1 MAKRTFTLADIKHS
15 PCAHRNQHLFEPKT
29 ERNKKE
35 KKVQGPR
42 PGDKQKGW
50 IKQTMSVWCQSKK
63 LKLKE
68 EFRFDE
74 KRKFRFD
81 FVIEKLKIAVEYEGL
96 FSQKSRHT
104 TPKGYTKDTEKYNL
118 AQSQGWRIIRVTAIN
133 YKTII
138 YEIERLISSSFSN
151 R

>member
-1 MAKRTFTLADIKHS
+1 MAQRTFTLADIKRS
-15 PCAHRNQHLFEPKT
+15 PCAHRNQHLFEPQT
-29 ERNKKE
+29 VRNKKE

-50 IKQTMSVWCQSKK
+50 IKQTLGVWCQSQG
-63 LKLKE
+63 LTLKE
-68 EFRFDE
+68 EVRFDE
-74 KRKFRFD
+74 NRKFRFD
-81 FVIEKLKIAVEYEGL
+81 FVIEELKIAVEYEGL

-138 YEIERLISSSFSN
+138 YEIEKLYKGESSKD
-151 R
+151 